1 MKTVAIRAGVLFF
14 AFTMLLSAFTSCA
27 ADPTPEVTTDASSTL
42 ETQALETPTE
52 PETEAE
58 TEVVKSYITLNSS
71 NFSKVK
77 IIRSNSLSKFSTEV
91 ELVNAFRKQINSRLN
106 SSISVTND
114 TLSQNASEDGFGI
127 FVGDTINAISVE
139 LNSKLAALGTNAYG
153 IIAREN
159 VIAVS
164 ATNSYL
170 LYKALDR
177 LMVDCISKDD
187 NGALQLKIEDGY
199 ELIEDKDIEYPNPE
213 EIINSGKNYAFY
225 SIEKLA
231 SVPTKGNYSV
241 LEGGGT
247 DGKYAYYA
255 MINKSTKPETSYV
268 YKYDIETWELVA
280 TSKSLPT
287 AHTNDITYDS
297 KNNRLV
303 VSYCANKEGTTMSAS
318 GIVFLNPDDLSFIE
332 YIDAPT
338 ISRAL
343 DYIPE
348 KNQYVLAA
356 GYTFYITDE
365 NFNTI
370 SSFKCGYQ
378 QLTTQGLCTDGK
390 YIYDPR
396 WKSGAKYQ
404 TITINTL
411 DGEFIGAVPAYNID
425 GEPENIFRDGNS
437 FVMGCNSSDSVFRL
451 VLLYEGWW
459 G

>member
-1 MKTVAIRAGVLFF
+1 MKKLSIRAGVLIL
-14 AFTMLLSAFTSCA
+14 ALTMLLSAFASCA
-27 ADPTPEVTTDASSTL
+27 ADTEPEVTTDASTTA
-42 ETQALETPTE
+42 ETEAPTPTE
-52 PETEAE
+52 PDTEAE
-58 TEVVKSYITLNSS
+58 TDVPKTYITLNSS

-77 IIRSNSLSKFSTEV
+77 IIRSNSLDKFSIEF
-91 ELVNAFRKQINSRLN
+91 ELINAFKKQINSRLN
-106 SSISVTND
+106 SSITVTND
-114 TLSQNASEDGFGI
+114 ALAEKMSEDSFGI
-127 FVGDTINAISVE
+127 FVGNTTNAVSAE
-139 LNSKLAALGTNAYG
+139 LNAKLDAVGADAYG
-153 IIAREN
+153 IIAKEN

-164 ATNSYL
+164 ATNTYF

-177 LMVDCISKDD
+177 LMTDCISKDD
-187 NGALQLKIEDGY
+187 AGAIQLKIEDGY
-199 ELIEDKDIEYPNPE
+199 ELIEDEDVEYPDPE
-213 EIINSGKNYAFY
+213 EIMTSGKDFAFY
-225 SIEKLA
+225 SVETLA
-231 SVPTKGNYSV
+231 TVPTKGNYSV

-255 MINKSTKPETSYV
+255 MISKSTKPETAYV

-303 VSYCANKEGTTMSAS
+303 VSYCSNKEGTTMSAS

-356 GYTFYITDE
+356 GYNFYITDE

-404 TITINTL
+404 TVTINTL
-411 DGEFIGAVPAYNID
+411 DGNFIGAVPLYFID

-437 FVMGCNSSDSVFRL
+437 FVMGCNKSDSVFRL
-451 VLLYEGWW
+451 VLMYEGWW